1 SAAIYSN
8 GAHGKLPSKHRRS
21 EGVRGHHQSEVGL
34 RVEARVHVRGE
45 IDRNPA
51 GLELAGGGD
60 IGPGRHAGVIVD
72 GGERPSRLL
81 GTRRKAAEKAGKP
94 EAHAAFVGKR
104 SLRNEGARGGEDC
117 DPSTT
122 FPRQAPAAICLS
134 DSRHVAPG
142 RLWDAKAL
150 SSQATVTDGKMLRPR
165 VATCRASAAPAKR
178 P

>member
-1 SAAIYSN
+1 
-8 GAHGKLPSKHRRS
+8 
-21 EGVRGHHQSEVGL
+21 
-34 RVEARVHVRGE
+34 EARVHGRGE

-51 GLELAGGGD
+51 DVELARSGH
-60 IGPGRHAGVIVD
+60 IGSGRHTGVIID
-72 GGERPSRLL
+72 RRERPSRLL
-81 GTRRKAAEKAGKP
+81 RRRREAPEKAGKP

-104 SLRNEGARGGEDC
+104 SLRKYDARGRQRGNH
-117 DPSTT
+117 SAT